1 MRNTIKEY
9 SIGDFVRVK
18 LSQLYSQVQNMVKD
32 HDKNYIVIKYFPEI
46 HIIDKI
52 LKEDNEGLKKNNIL

>member
-32 HDKNYIVIKYFPEI
+32 HDKNYVVITYFPEI
-46 HIIDKI
+46 YIIDKI